1 MESKVI
7 RLGRG
12 NGLESIEA
20 STDNICWRRTG
31 IRILLAM
38 QLMMKT
44 RLLLGRNLRLEK
56 SLMAV
61 NEIFYLCDMN
71 SGAREEVSMNVN
83 LISLFCLA
91 RDGEELF
98 PCTAELVAR
107 D

>member
-1 MESKVI
+1 MLPPKE
-7 RLGRG
+7 G
-12 NGLESIEA
+12 
-20 STDNICWRRTG
+20 WRRTR

-38 QLMMKT
+38 QLMMRT
-44 RLLLGRNLRLEK
+44 RLLLGRNLGLEEC
-56 SLMAV
+56 LTTV
-61 NEIFYLCDMN
+61 NEKFCLCDMN
-71 SGAREEVSMNVN
+71 SGAREKVSMNVN